1 MKRIWR
7 NSLQE
12 LSPILKIFELW
23 IGDYMLTFI
32 EMEFLK
38 LKRSKIFLLS
48 LLMAALPSVLMF
60 IATFAFDETQS
71 FTMLFSTVNMYMSAL
86 FAILLFSI
94 IIAYLFG
101 REYNEH
107 TLKTMLTVPI
117 SRGKFLA
124 SKYIMFLI
132 WILILTVVT
141 SVTTLAFG
149 FIAGL
154 TGFTVQLFINSLAE
168 LLFSNILLFLTFSP
182 FVFLSLFITNMV
194 PAMVGGASLTLV
206 NLLVEGQ
213 TWAPY
218 VPWTCPYLISSGEIA
233 DYSVGLMTPY
243 IMIMATFL
251 VGIVISYVY
260 FTKKDVPL

>member
-1 MKRIWR
+1 
-7 NSLQE
+7 
-12 LSPILKIFELW
+12 
-23 IGDYMLTFI
+23 MLTFI

-60 IATFAFDETQS
+60 IATFAFDETQNFS
-71 FTMLFSTVNMYMSAL
+71 MLFSTVNMYMSAL